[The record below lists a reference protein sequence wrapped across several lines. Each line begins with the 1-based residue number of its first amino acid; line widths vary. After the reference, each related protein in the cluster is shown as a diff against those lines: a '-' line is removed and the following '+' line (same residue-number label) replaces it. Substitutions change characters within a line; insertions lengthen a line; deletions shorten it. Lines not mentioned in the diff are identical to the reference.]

1 MLVPSNEPNY
11 AADMSMW
18 NDRYREEGFAYGT
31 QPNDF
36 LKQHAGRLVGPVLS
50 LAEGEGRNAVY
61 LASLGLEVTGVDG
74 SDVGLKKA
82 REFAAE
88 RMVSITTVC
97 SDLAAY
103 DPGPQRF
110 NAVVS
115 ISAHMP
121 PAIRKHIHASLTT
134 WMNPGGIF
142 LLEAYTPVQSTRPTG
157 GPRDPEWCMSAALLR
172 EELQGFRIELLQEL
186 EREVIEGK
194 YHTGMASVVQLIA
207 IKS

>member
-1 MLVPSNEPNY
+1 
-11 AADMSMW
+11 MSIW

-36 LKQHAGRLVGPVLS
+36 LKQHANRLVGPVLS

-61 LASLGLEVTGVDG
+61 LASLALDVTGVDG

-82 REFAAE
+82 RELAAV
-88 RMVSITTVC
+88 RNVSITTVC
-97 SDLAAY
+97 SDMAGY
-103 DPGPQRF
+103 DPGPKRF

-121 PAIRKHIHASLTT
+121 PATRKQIHASLAM

-142 LLEAYTPVQSTRPTG
+142 LLEAYTPAQSTRSTG
-157 GPRDPEWCMSAALLR
+157 GPRDPAWCMSADMLR
-172 EELQGFRIELLQEL
+172 EELQGFRIEFLQEI